1 MRGKKFLIVIVDN
14 KDEISKFLLKLDNFL
29 LFFILMV
36 WWSKFL
42 IVMGKD
48 IDLEVCKWV
57 NIVVSF

>member
-1 MRGKKFLIVIVDN
+1 MSGKKFLIVIVDN
-14 KDEISKFLLKLDNFL
+14 KDVKSKFLLKLDNFL
-29 LFFILMV
+29 LFFIFMV